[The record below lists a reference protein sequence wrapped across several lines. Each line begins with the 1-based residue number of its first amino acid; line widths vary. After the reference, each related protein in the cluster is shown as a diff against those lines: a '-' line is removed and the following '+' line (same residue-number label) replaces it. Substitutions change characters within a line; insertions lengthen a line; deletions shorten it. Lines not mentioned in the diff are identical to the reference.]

1 MITMNLRHFA
11 GLVLLS
17 VSLTISSQSN
27 GQGCSDAGFCTINSF
42 KPQVNDSSAN
52 KKNHLLIGSFY
63 GGADNSIAVYGSY
76 LEFYR
81 QINSKLG
88 LDAKITSLGQ
98 SGNGISAFSVSD
110 LFLNL
115 NYEFIN
121 KFKFTVG
128 TKIPFSGANQS
139 KNGLPLPMDYQSS
152 LGTVDLILGFSFEW
166 NKLMIASAIQQPL
179 TQNNNQFLSSRY
191 PISSPLRQFQS
202 TNQFERKGDVLIRIA
217 YPVIHSNKFKV
228 KASLLPIY
236 HLGNDRYTD
245 DLNIVRD
252 IIGSK
257 GLTLNGNVFFDYNIN
272 SNKSIQLNT
281 GVPFMVRDARPDGLT
296 RSFIVNLE
304 YRIKF

>member
-1 MITMNLRHFA
+1 MNFRFSHILILMVGFFA
-11 GLVLLS
+11 TATDAS
-17 VSLTISSQSN
+17 

-42 KPQVNDSSAN
+42 KPQVNDSSGN
-52 KKNHLLIGSFY
+52 KKNQLLIGSFY

-98 SGNGISAFSVSD
+98 SGNGITAFSVSD

-115 NYEFIN
+115 DYKLVDN
-121 KFKFTVG
+121 FKITIG
-128 TKIPFSGANQS
+128 AKIPFSGANQS

-152 LGTVDLILGFSFEW
+152 LGTVDLILGFAFDW
-166 NKLMIASAIQQPL
+166 NKFLIASAIQQPL
-179 TQNNNQFLSSRY
+179 TQNDNRFLSSRY

-217 YPVIHSNKFKV
+217 YPVINSNKFKV
-228 KASLLPIY
+228 TASLLPIY

-252 IIGSK
+252 INGSK
-257 GLTLNGNVFFDYNIN
+257 GLTLNGNLFFDYHIN
-272 SNKSIQLNT
+272 SKNSIQLNA
-281 GVPFMVRDARPDGLT
+281 GVPFIVRDARPDGLT

-304 YRIKF
+304 YKIKF